1 MLDAKDARQLMTL
14 AHRKVLLHDSERARK
29 RRNNAAWATKYFV
42 DSHVPRGMVT
52 APARLP
58 TLRADE
64 KIVRE
69 KVWEKL
75 EADLD
80 CAIGRAAATDLS
92 ALYLSIWFD
101 PMPYARKRAV
111 VKWILCVLRKLGYT
125 AAGGFFG
132 NWRNP
137 QKADIY
143 VAWDTWESEHKAGG
157 RDDA

>member
-1 MLDAKDARQLMTL
+1 MLDAENAKQLMRL
-14 AHRKVLLHDSERARK
+14 AHRKVLLHDPEKERE
-29 RRNNAAWATKYFV
+29 RRRFAASAAEWFAGRQ
-42 DSHVPRGMVT
+42 HCVPDC
-52 APARLP
+52 APIRLP
-58 TLRADE
+58 AS
-64 KIVRE
+64 
-69 KVWEKL
+69 KVLDKGICKEV